1 MYPAQPHR
9 VKAKQRGAA
18 LMVMLVIMIIGVAAI
33 LVSSLNSSS
42 LQIARDKT
50 NAAALVQAKEA
61 LIGRA
66 VADLTSPG
74 SLPCPDTNDDGA
86 AESPVGQ
93 PGGNCPSYI
102 GRLPWKTLGLPDL
115 RDGSGERLWYALSPN
130 FRDYVTLNPIN
141 SNSVGTLV
149 VYDNSGVTL
158 LTPPGSEAIAIVFAP
173 GDIVASQQRDLANQ
187 NSPQNYLDLGP
198 NSRNNATATGP
209 FIVADKTNSFNDRL
223 MIIGTGDLIPTVEM
237 RVAREAKSC
246 LDNYAVS
253 SAGKYPWAVPV
264 SDTTGYTG
272 AMATYFGR
280 LSTQPSNITS
290 GTNDPSVDALLNA
303 LSALQVALNNYAA
316 NNNSSTSTAL
326 DNAGVTLVN
335 AANIVKNAQPT
346 SPAVPT
352 SITSQAK
359 NAGNSAQNL
368 AGGSGSVTTVQ
379 AKIDSTNSALA
390 SAGISSSVN
399 DPTMSTTWPS
409 SCTLFTSSYWSAW
422 QNLVFYQAAY
432 GYQPGGSASCVGCLS
447 ISGSGNTATGSGT
460 YRAAVLVARRAI
472 GTEDRSNPATI
483 MPYLEGSN
491 PHSGLTPTTTFE
503 TYNSSDSN
511 YSTVND
517 LVLCLD
523 GKNYCK

>member
-18 LMVMLVIMIIGVAAI
+18 LLVMLVIMIIGVAAI
-33 LVSSLNSSS
+33 LVSSLNGSS

-50 NAAALVQAKEA
+50 TAAALAQAKEA

-74 SLPCPDTNDDGA
+74 SLPCPDTNDDGS
-86 AESPVGQ
+86 AELLS
-93 PGGNCPSYI
+93 GNDCPSYI

-130 FRDYVTLNPIN
+130 FRDDNSNPIN

-158 LTPPGSEAIAIVFAP
+158 LTPPSSEAIAIVFAP
-173 GDIVASQQRDLANQ
+173 GDIVASQQRDAANQ

-198 NSRNNATATGP
+198 NSRNNAIAAGP
-209 FIVADKTNSFNDRL
+209 FIAADKTNFFNDRL
-223 MIIGTGDLIPTVEM
+223 MIIRTGDLIPTVEM
-237 RVAREAKSC
+237 RIAREAKSC

-272 AMATYFGR
+272 VKATYFGR

-290 GTNDPSVDALLNA
+290 STNDPSVDALLNA
-303 LSALQVALNNYAA
+303 LSALHIALNNYAA
-316 NNNSSTSTAL
+316 NNSSSTRTAL

-335 AANIVKNAQPT
+335 AANTVKNAQPT
-346 SPAVPT
+346 SPAVST
-352 SITSQAK
+352 SITSPAK
-359 NAGNSAQNL
+359 NAGNLAQNL
-368 AGGSGSVTTVQ
+368 AGGSGSVTAVQ
-379 AKIDSTNSALA
+379 TKINSTNSALT
-390 SAGISSSVN
+390 SAGISSAVN

-432 GYQPGGSASCVGCLS
+432 GYQPGGSASCVAGGCLS

-472 GTEDRSNPATI
+472 GTENRSNPATI

-523 GKNYCK
+523 GKNYCKR